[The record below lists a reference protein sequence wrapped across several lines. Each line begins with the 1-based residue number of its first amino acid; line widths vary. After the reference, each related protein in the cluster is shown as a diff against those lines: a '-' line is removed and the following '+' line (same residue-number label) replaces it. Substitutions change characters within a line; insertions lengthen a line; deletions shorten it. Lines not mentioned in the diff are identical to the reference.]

1 MHKSDLIVGIATTV
15 PPIGKG
21 ALWLWAKTRQL
32 LGRNSNGEDHW
43 LAVHVAQ
50 LLHYRVPVT
59 TRLGNGMK
67 IKVHA
72 HDYIGGQILRFGYYE
87 KEIVR
92 LFERLLRPGMVFV
105 DVGAHVGQYTLVA
118 SQLVGTTGQVHSFEP
133 DPETYNWLES
143 NIRRNRLAN
152 VFANRIAL
160 TAEPGTMRL
169 YLSNINDIGSNSLQ
183 PPPNASGRSCDVTC
197 TPLDNYL
204 KEHNVSHVDL
214 IKMDV
219 EGAES
224 SALAGA
230 ASLLSHKDRPPI
242 IIEFEEERQRAFQ
255 TSCVQL
261 AALLEGWRYRLFR
274 ISGVAITPYTPRNPE
289 QNSFNVLAIPED
301 RPELIR
307 ELQSTG

>member
-1 MHKSDLIVGIATTV
+1 MQKSDLAIGIATTA
-15 PPIGKG
+15 PPIAKS
-21 ALWLWAKTRQL
+21 ALWFWAKTRHW
-32 LGRNSNGEDHW
+32 LGQDRLGDDHW
-43 LAVHVAQ
+43 LAMHIAQ
-50 LLHYRVPVT
+50 ILYYRVPVT

-72 HDYIGGQILRFGYYE
+72 HDHVGGQILRFGYYE
-87 KEIVR
+87 REIVR

-118 SQLVGTTGQVHSFEP
+118 SKLVGSTGAVHSFEP
-133 DPETYNWLES
+133 DPETYDWLQS
-143 NIRRNRLAN
+143 NIRRNRLTN
-152 VFANRIAL
+152 VLANRVAL

-169 YLSNINDIGSNSLQ
+169 YLSNISDIGSNSLQ
-183 PPPNASGRSCDVTC
+183 PPPNSSGRSCEVIC
-197 TPLDNYL
+197 TPLDQYLNNYR
-204 KEHNVSHVDL
+204 VSRVDL

-230 ASLLSHKDRPPI
+230 KSHLSRDDRPPI

-255 TSCVQL
+255 NSCAGL
-261 AALLEGWRYRLFR
+261 ARLLEGWSYRMFR
-274 ISGVAITPYTPRNPE
+274 ISGPAITPYVPKDPE
-289 QNSFNVLAIPED
+289 QPSFNVLAIPEN

-307 ELQSTG
+307 ALQSTG